1 MWLPQTVI
9 TKEIF
14 NSLRMKIKE
23 RKKGK
28 VNPKLPKAATDKSK
42 DTVLHALTYDHIN
55 LEKFFPSYK
64 KQHYGFLNF
73 T

>member
-28 VNPKLPKAATDKSK
+28 VNPKLPKAATDKST
-42 DTVLHALTYDHIN
+42 DMDCIR
-55 LEKFFPSYK
+55 
-64 KQHYGFLNF
+64 
-73 T
+73 